1 MPRRIS
7 DTLVLQIKQYIG
19 AEHLSAGARLTE
31 RALAERF
38 RVSRSPVREALKRL
52 ADEGVIEEHADGGH
66 AVSSAGAL
74 LDRDP
79 AERFAPPDP
88 LEQAYFAIAED
99 RLAGNLPE
107 RVTENEF
114 ARRYDVTR
122 AQLAAVLR
130 RMAQE
135 GWIERLPGHGWRFR
149 PVLTSA
155 DTYDQGYRFRILIEA
170 AGILEPTFRVNE
182 AALKRCE
189 EQQRA
194 LLARISEVSAADIF
208 NANMLL
214 HETIAECSGNIF
226 IVDSLK
232 RLNSLR
238 RLMEYRKSVNREAA
252 ARRCREH
259 LTLIELLLSGQ
270 QEAAADFIRL
280 HLRDAAREKSARASA
295 EPSGHSDMTGLSAD
309 MVTHAK

>member
-19 AEHLSAGARLTE
+19 AERLAGGTRLTE
-31 RALAERF
+31 RALSERF
-38 RVSRSPVREALKRL
+38 QVSRSPVREALKRL
-52 ADEGVIEEHADGGH
+52 AGEGILEEQADGGH
-66 AVSSAGAL
+66 AVSQAGTLLAGA
-74 LDRDP
+74 P
-79 AERFAPPDP
+79 EHSFTPPDP
-88 LEQAYFAIAED
+88 LEEAYFAIAED

-130 RMAQE
+130 RMAHE

-170 AGILEPTFRVNE
+170 AGILEPTFRVDKG
-182 AALKRCE
+182 ALERCRQ
-189 EQQRA
+189 QQRE
-194 LLARISEVSAADIF
+194 LLEHIHEVSAADIF
-208 NANMLL
+208 DANTLL
-214 HETIAECSGNIF
+214 HETIAACSGNVF
-226 IVDSLK
+226 ILDSLK

-238 RLMEYRKSVNREAA
+238 RLMEYRKSFDRAAA

-259 LTLIELLLSGQ
+259 LDLIDLLLAGR

-280 HLRDAAREKSARASA
+280 HLRDAAREKAARPDSAAA
-295 EPSGHSDMTGLSAD
+295 
-309 MVTHAK
+309 

>member
-1 MPRRIS
+1 MSITCAQPLRMPRRIS
-7 DTLVLQIKQYIG
+7 DSLLVHIKHYIG
-19 AEHLSAGARLTE
+19 AEHLQAGARLTE

-52 ADEGVIEEHADGGH
+52 ADEGIIEGHADGGYV
-66 AVSSAGAL
+66 VSSAGTAL
-74 LDRDP
+74 GHESTELP
-79 AERFAPPDP
+79 APPDP
-88 LEQAYFAIAED
+88 IEQTYFAIAED

-130 RMAQE
+130 RMSQE
-135 GWIERLPGHGWRFR
+135 GWIERLPGHGWQFR

-155 DTYDQGYRFRILIEA
+155 DTYDQSYRFRILIEA

-182 AALKRCE
+182 PALRRCE
-189 EQQRA
+189 AQQRE
-194 LLARISEVSAADIF
+194 LLDNINEVSAADLF
-208 NANMLL
+208 NANILL
-214 HETIAECSGNIF
+214 HETIAECSGNAF
-226 IVDSLK
+226 IVESLK

-238 RLMEYRKSVNREAA
+238 RLMEYRKSVDRVAA

-259 LTLIELLLSGQ
+259 LDLIELLLTSR

-280 HLRDAAREKSARASA
+280 HLRDAAREKSARAR
-295 EPSGHSDMTGLSAD
+295 PDT
-309 MVTHAK
+309 

>member
-19 AEHLSAGARLTE
+19 AERLPGGTRLTE
-31 RALAERF
+31 RALSARF
-38 RVSRSPVREALKRL
+38 QVSRSPVREALQRL
-52 ADEGVIEEHADGGH
+52 ADEGILEEQPDGGH

-74 LDRDP
+74 LAGAP
-79 AERFAPPDP
+79 EHSFATPDP
-88 LEQAYFAIAED
+88 LEQAYFSIAED

-170 AGILEPTFRVNE
+170 AGILEPTFRLDE
-182 AALKRCE
+182 AALQRCRQ
-189 EQQRA
+189 QQRD
-194 LLARISEVSAADIF
+194 LLEHIHEVSAADIF
-208 NANMLL
+208 DANTLL
-214 HETIAECSGNIF
+214 HETIAACSGNVF
-226 IVDSLK
+226 ILDSLK

-238 RLMEYRKSVNREAA
+238 RLMEYRKSFDRDAA

-259 LTLIELLLSGQ
+259 LDLIDLLLAGRR
-270 QEAAADFIRL
+270 EAAADFIRL
-280 HLRDAAREKSARASA
+280 HLRDAAREKSARAA
-295 EPSGHSDMTGLSAD
+295 MQAHDA
-309 MVTHAK
+309 A

>member
-19 AEHLSAGARLTE
+19 AERLPEGTRLTE
-31 RALAERF
+31 RALSERF
-38 RVSRSPVREALKRL
+38 QVSRSPVREALQRL
-52 ADEGVIEEHADGGH
+52 AGEGILEEQADGGH
-66 AVSSAGAL
+66 AVAHAGAL
-74 LDRDP
+74 LAGEP
-79 AERFAPPDP
+79 ARSFAPPDP
-88 LEQAYFAIAED
+88 VEQAYFAIAED

-114 ARRYDVTR
+114 ARRYDITR
-122 AQLAAVLR
+122 AQLATVLR
-130 RMAQE
+130 RMAHE

-170 AGILEPTFRVNE
+170 AGILEPTFRLNE
-182 AALKRCE
+182 ATLTRCRQ
-189 EQQRA
+189 QQRE
-194 LLARISEVSAADIF
+194 LLDRIHDVTAADIF
-208 NANMLL
+208 DANTLL
-214 HETIAECSGNIF
+214 HETIAECSGNVF

-238 RLMEYRKSVNREAA
+238 RLMEYRKSFDREAA

-259 LTLIELLLSGQ
+259 LELIDLLLAGHRD
-270 QEAAADFIRL
+270 AAADFIRL
-280 HLRDAAREKSARASA
+280 HLRDAAREKSARPATA
-295 EPSGHSDMTGLSAD
+295 
-309 MVTHAK
+309 

>member
-7 DTLVLQIKQYIG
+7 DNLVLQIKQYIG
-19 AEHLSAGARLTE
+19 AEHLPAGARLTE

-38 RVSRSPVREALKRL
+38 QVSRSPVREALKRL
-52 ADEGVIEEHADGGH
+52 AADGVIEEHADGSH
-66 AVSSAGAL
+66 AVSRLGAL
-74 LDRDP
+74 LDHEP
-79 AERFAPPDP
+79 EQSFTPPDP

-130 RMAQE
+130 RMTQE

-170 AGILEPTFRVNE
+170 AGILEPTFRLNE
-182 AALKRCE
+182 AALKRCQQ
-189 EQQRA
+189 QQRE
-194 LLARISEVSAADIF
+194 LLGHINEVSAADIF
-208 NANMLL
+208 NANTLL

-238 RLMEYRKSVNREAA
+238 RLMEYRKSFNREAA

-259 LTLIELLLSGQ
+259 LDLIELLLAGQ

-280 HLRDAAREKSARASA
+280 HLRDAAREKSAR
-295 EPSGHSDMTGLSAD
+295 SGANAPPAAD
-309 MVTHAK
+309 PVAKLD